1 MLIQQK
7 YRMRK
12 VAAVI
17 SFLAGWFW
25 GLALLISRR
34 LSGFGDGAPGAGPK
48 LGYLAV
54 DIFPLVYFAF
64 CFAIIVV
71 RRPRRS
77 LLVLA
82 VLTHLLII
90 PLLIE
95 VLLDSDNA
103 IVGLSFFGYVVIWWF
118 GFWEALDGVTKKAR
132 KIGIT
137 WRF

>member
-1 MLIQQK
+1 
-7 YRMRK
+7 
-12 VAAVI
+12 
-17 SFLAGWFW
+17 
-25 GLALLISRR
+25 
-34 LSGFGDGAPGAGPK
+34 
-48 LGYLAV
+48 
-54 DIFPLVYFAF
+54 
-64 CFAIIVV
+64 
-71 RRPRRS
+71 
-77 LLVLA
+77 VLA

-95 VLLDSDNA
+95 LLLDSDNA